1 MTIYNRLVISF
12 DWLHYPYPAC
22 AIFMLFYT
30 PATRDMRS
38 RLSILLAGVWVGV
51 CMGTDPAS
59 AQEIGSDTG
68 TLSSFPTMGSSSAST
83 NAPSETPPAPLV
95 TAPAPPQLP
104 PPLAPT
110 SSLFSPVVPY
120 GGTVS
125 QTGEAAAAL
134 MREQNANQPYNL
146 RMGPVQLRAEADL
159 TIQANDNIGL
169 NKDGR
174 QADIIV
180 TPMGT
185 LHGRYNISDLNA
197 LTFDIG
203 IGYQAYMFNSQYN
216 CLLISPDSQ
225 LNFNVFVGDCTINF
239 HDMFSYQQDPTQVG
253 QLSNQVRLSR
263 FQNDAGISAKWDL
276 NDYMLELAYDHANLW
291 VTQSAFDYLTNQ
303 SDTIAPTVTWKLSE
317 TLSTGLQASFSD
329 TRYEKSFENDN
340 TSESLGPFVK
350 ATLSNFLSVSAA
362 AGGFLT
368 QYDHGGGNGD
378 TSDVSS
384 YYGNVGVTHQMTQ
397 YLSETLTAGKEYLP
411 GLTSNYTQRIYV
423 NYGDQW
429 NATKQI
435 GVSANLFWENLDDSD
450 ALFRENSNR
459 YGLNFNISDALTDHL
474 NVNMGYSFL
483 LKDADP
489 SFLSYYQNLGTLGMQ
504 YNF

>member
-1 MTIYNRLVISF
+1 
-12 DWLHYPYPAC
+12 
-22 AIFMLFYT
+22 MLFYT
-30 PATRDMRS
+30 PATRNMRF

-51 CMGTDPAS
+51 FMES
-59 AQEIGSDTG
+59 ESVNAQQIGSDTG
-68 TLSSFPTMGSSSAST
+68 TISSFPTIGSSPAST
-83 NAPSETPPAPLV
+83 NAASATVPEPLV
-95 TAPAPPQLP
+95 TAPAPPSLP

-110 SSLFSPVVPY
+110 SALFSPVVPY

-125 QTGEAAAAL
+125 QTGEAAARL
-134 MREQNANQPYNL
+134 LREQNANQPYNL
-146 RMGPVQLRAEADL
+146 RVGPVQIRAEADL
-159 TIQANDNIGL
+159 TVQANDNIGL

-174 QADIIV
+174 EADLIT
-180 TPMGT
+180 TPMGI
-185 LHGRYNISDLNA
+185 LHGRWTISDLNA
-197 LTFDIG
+197 LTFNIG
-203 IGYQAYMFNSQYN
+203 IGYQAYLLHSQYN
-216 CLLISPDSQ
+216 CLLIAPDSQ

-239 HDMFSYQQDPTQVG
+239 HDAFSYQQDPTQVG

-263 FQNDAGISAKWDL
+263 FQNDAGVSAKWDL
-276 NDYMLELAYDHANLW
+276 DDYLIEVDYDHANLW
-291 VTQSAFDYLTNQ
+291 VTQSIYDYLTNQ

-350 ATLSNFLSVSAA
+350 ATVSNFLSVSAA

-378 TSDVSS
+378 TSDVTS
-384 YYGNVGVTHQMTQ
+384 YYGNVGITHQLTPF
-397 YLSETLTAGKEYLP
+397 LSETLTAGKEYLP

-429 NATKQI
+429 NATKEI
-435 GVSANLFWENLDDSD
+435 GVSANLFWENLQDSD
-450 ALFRENSNR
+450 ATFSENSNR
-459 YGLNFNISDALTDHL
+459 YGLSFNISDALTDHL
-474 NVNMGYSFL
+474 NVNAGYQFL
-483 LKDADP
+483 IKDANP
-489 SFLSYYQNLGTLGMQ
+489 SYLSYYQNLGTLGMQ